1 MASNPA
7 QSKQHLT
14 LADKQQLLRQSETA
28 SKMAKQPQLQP
39 NLAGGMN
46 SNSKPMSS
54 MSKDL
59 SSTLNSNLNQF
70 QIQKQVIDCF
80 YHFYSRRLNLRAKV
94 HTTNR
99 LIMLTI
105 KVKSELDILASERKT
120 TFTVL
125 CLTRVLK
132 TAARAC
138 IP

>member
-1 MASNPA
+1 MSMSESNQLKPGQLISTPSKSNSEFDQMFNGLGLGSYVSSKETAGSLATQEKNQQNSMASNPA

-39 NLAGGMN
+39 NLGGMN

-80 YHFYSRRLNLRAKV
+80 YHF
-94 HTTNR
+94 
-99 LIMLTI
+99 
-105 KVKSELDILASERKT
+105 
-120 TFTVL
+120 
-125 CLTRVLK
+125 
-132 TAARAC
+132 
-138 IP
+138 